1 MRLLIYHIQ
10 CKFCKN
16 YILTEDFCI
25 SFFAV
30 STVHCVCM
38 NCVRVTE
45 SLGRNQP
52 RSKYIDEIKC
62 FENYQ
67 KALTEFISKFHAE
80 SEANGFEFR
89 DYDIKKIFDDKFK
102 NYEIPKI
109 EHPQKPA
116 DTSFNLAIT
125 NKTGRADITRIR
137 VKSSNIFAIGY
148 DKNTKILQVE
158 FKNDAV
164 YEYYEVPEN
173 IYVTLMNADSKGRF
187 MGNLYKHKYRQV

>member
-1 MRLLIYHIQ
+1 
-10 CKFCKN
+10 
-16 YILTEDFCI
+16 
-25 SFFAV
+25 
-30 STVHCVCM
+30 M

-52 RSKYIDEIKC
+52 RSNYNDEIKY

-67 KALTEFISKFHAE
+67 KALIEFKSKFHTE

-89 DYDIKKIFDDKFK
+89 DYDIQKIFDDKLK
-102 NYEIPKI
+102 NYETPKI
-109 EHPQKPA
+109 EQPQKPA
-116 DTSFNLAIT
+116 DTSFTSAIT
-125 NKTGRADITRIR
+125 NKTGRAAITRIR

-148 DKNTKILQVE
+148 DTNTKILQVE
-158 FKNDAV
+158 FKNGSV

-173 IYVTLMNADSKGRF
+173 IYVAFMDADSKGRF